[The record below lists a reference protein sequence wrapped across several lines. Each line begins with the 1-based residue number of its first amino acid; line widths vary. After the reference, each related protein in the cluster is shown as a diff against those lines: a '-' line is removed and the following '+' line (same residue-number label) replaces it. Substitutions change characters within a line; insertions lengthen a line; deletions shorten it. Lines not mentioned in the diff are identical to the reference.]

1 MTATVLHKAALR
13 ERVPKHVCNACA
25 ILGFLV
31 ALLGSRY
38 VGMSMSAKPAI
49 TAATAILWVAAFVSG
64 YLAFVRGR
72 KAPPPGTRFWLKL
85 SAFVNAYS
93 SLVLTLAILTG
104 YLFYPTIEA
113 YHMVRINPYYLMFIV
128 FIMGMAIDRE
138 DWKRIV
144 RYPRIVSLSALFRWA
159 LMPVSAYAVGHL
171 TFVSLLPGETG
182 KMFAV
187 GLILLATSPTG
198 AGSNALTMI
207 AKGDLA
213 LSVSVTTVNTLLAA
227 VLLPF
232 IMRVLA
238 GGMVAVHAGAL
249 FEDLIRMVI
258 IPVALG
264 SVIRLLFTKQ
274 CERMKPVFAPVAV
287 VCVGLLMMGTMANGA
302 ATLLRQMYVL
312 LYLVPVCII
321 FATLAYVIGFF
332 VPLLFGFSLKQR
344 IAACFEVGFDNVAL
358 TITLAGRH
366 FGPLAML
373 VAIVY
378 GKAMV
383 IIGTV
388 VFVPLFERM
397 AEKKAAEDANSMPS
411 VEKSAGA

>member
-1 MTATVLHKAALR
+1 
-13 ERVPKHVCNACA
+13 
-25 ILGFLV
+25 
-31 ALLGSRY
+31 
-38 VGMSMSAKPAI
+38 MSARPAV
-49 TAATAILWVAAFVSG
+49 TAATAVLWVAAFVFG
-64 YLAFVRGR
+64 YIAFLRGA
-72 KAPPPGTRFWLKL
+72 KAPPPGTRLWLKL
-85 SAFVNAYS
+85 GAFVSSYS
-93 SLVLTLAILTG
+93 SLVLTIGILTG
-104 YLFYPTIEA
+104 YLFYPTIDG
-113 YHMVRINPYYLMFIV
+113 YHMVKVNPYYLMFIV
-128 FIMGMAIDRE
+128 FIMGMSIDRE

-144 RYPRIVSLSALFRWA
+144 RYPRIIGLSVLFRWV
-159 LMPVSAYAVGHL
+159 LMPITAYAVGHL
-171 TFVSLLPGETG
+171 TFVSLLPGEAG
-182 KMFAV
+182 RMFAV

-198 AGSNALTMI
+198 AGSNALTML

-232 IMRVLA
+232 IMRLLA

-249 FEDLIRMVI
+249 FDDLVRMVI
-258 IPVALG
+258 IPVASG
-264 SVIRLLFTKQ
+264 SLIRLFFTNQ
-274 CERMKPVFAPVAV
+274 CERMKPVFAPIAV

-302 ATLLRQMYVL
+302 STLLRQMYVL
-312 LYLVPVCII
+312 LYLVPVCVA

-332 VPLLFGFSLKQR
+332 VPMLFGFSLKQR

-373 VAIVY
+373 TSIVY

-397 AEKKAAEDANSMPS
+397 AERKAAEESGSKPA
-411 VEKSAGA
+411 VERSAGG